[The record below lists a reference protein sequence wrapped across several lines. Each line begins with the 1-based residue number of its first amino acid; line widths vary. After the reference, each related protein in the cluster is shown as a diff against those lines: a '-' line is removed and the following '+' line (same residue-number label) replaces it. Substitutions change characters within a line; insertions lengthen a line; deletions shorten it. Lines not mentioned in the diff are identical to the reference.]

1 MKSNHQNEN
10 VTGNGARMEQALR
23 ASELSYHRL
32 FEAAQDG
39 ILILDVD
46 TGRINDVNPFLIKL
60 LGFSHGE
67 MVGKTVGEISPFKD
81 IWSNKVMLE
90 RLKEDGYVRYHDLP
104 LETRDGRKIAVEF
117 VSNVYQAGDKK
128 VIQCNIRDITER
140 KKAEDAVRESE
151 RRFQTLAD
159 ISPAGIFQ
167 TDAQGQTTY
176 VNPRWCQISG
186 LSATDALGD
195 GWLRAVHPEDR
206 GKLVQG
212 WQAATQMQ
220 SISKADYRFVH
231 PDGTISWVLGQA
243 VPEKDHTGRIVGY
256 VGAVTD
262 ITERKQAEVA
272 LRASEGK
279 FSKVFHSSPV
289 PMILSTIKEGR
300 YLDVN
305 AEFLKMF
312 GWSREEVIGHTAFEL
327 NIWVNPE
334 DRAAVIS
341 KVKENGSVHNFELDV
356 RAKSG
361 QIRRVLW
368 TVEAA
373 VIGDERCFLGTLLDI
388 NERKRMEEAL
398 RQSEATLRGVFQA
411 APIGICIMKD
421 RLFQSANDYW
431 CKSFGY
437 TEKSL
442 LGKSPRMLHESD
454 EEYERVGRELYTH
467 FQEGGIA
474 TSETRLRRSDG
485 ALRDVILTTAPLR
498 AGDPTA
504 GKVMTIH
511 DITEQRKMEAQFIE
525 AQKMEVI
532 GQLAGGVAHD
542 FNNILGVIIGYSDL
556 ITADLGADSPLR
568 QCTEEI
574 RHATERAAG
583 LTRQLLIFSRK
594 QTVQPVVLDLNDAVK
609 NLNKMLRRLIDE
621 HIEMT
626 IVPGK
631 QTGHVKA
638 DPGYVGQVLMNLVVN
653 ARDAMPNGGK
663 LTIATNN
670 VTLDENYSPGG
681 TGVDNATSQV
691 GSIIPQGKHKHPG
704 AIPGDY
710 VMLSVSDTGVGMTE
724 EVKAR
729 LFEAFFTTKPL
740 GKGTGLGLATCQTI
754 VQQSGGHIDVDS
766 EVGKGTTFK
775 IYFPQVDEPLDTD
788 TKFIKAGPLPR
799 GTETLLVVE
808 DEPGVRHLAQ
818 RVLENQGYTVLRAMN
833 GQHALHLAQEHKGS
847 PIRLV
852 VTDVIMPLMGGKV
865 MAEWLKTTYPDLK
878 ILFTSGYTDDAI
890 AQHGVLDAGVEFL
903 SKPYT
908 PATLV
913 RKVREMLDTPQT

>member
-1 MKSNHQNEN
+1 MKSKHQNEN

-23 ASELSYHRL
+23 ASELSYRRL

-90 RLKEDGYVRYHDLP
+90 RLQEDGYVRYHDLP
-104 LETRDGRKIAVEF
+104 LETREGHKIAVEF

-140 KKAEDAVRESE
+140 KKAEDAMRESE

-212 WQAATQMQ
+212 WQAATQVQ

-256 VGAVTD
+256 VGTVTD
-262 ITERKQAEVA
+262 ITERK
-272 LRASEGK
+272 
-279 FSKVFHSSPV
+279 
-289 PMILSTIKEGR
+289 
-300 YLDVN
+300 
-305 AEFLKMF
+305 
-312 GWSREEVIGHTAFEL
+312 
-327 NIWVNPE
+327 
-334 DRAAVIS
+334 
-341 KVKENGSVHNFELDV
+341 
-356 RAKSG
+356 
-361 QIRRVLW
+361 RV
-368 TVEAA
+368 
-373 VIGDERCFLGTLLDI
+373 
-388 NERKRMEEAL
+388 EEAL

-511 DITEQRKMEAQFIE
+511 DITEQRKLEAQFIE
-525 AQKMEVI
+525 AQKMEVV
-532 GQLAGGVAHD
+532 GHLASGVAHD
-542 FNNILGVIIGYSDL
+542 FNNILGVIIGYNDM
-556 ITADLGADSPLR
+556 ITSELGPDSPLR

-609 NLNKMLRRLIDE
+609 DLDKMLRRLIDE
-621 HIEMT
+621 YIEMT

-638 DPGYVGQVLMNLVVN
+638 DAGYVGQVLMNLVVN

-663 LTIATNN
+663 LSIATNN
-670 VTLDENYSPGG
+670 VTLGENYSP
-681 TGVDNATSQV
+681 TGV
-691 GSIIPQGKHKHPG
+691 IPGLPAEANSAK
-704 AIPGDY
+704 AGDY
-710 VMLSVSDTGVGMTE
+710 VMLSVSDTGTGMTD
-724 EVKAR
+724 EVKAH

-754 VQQSGGHIDVDS
+754 VQQSGGHIGVYS

-818 RVLENQGYTVLRAMN
+818 RVLEAQGYTVLRANN
-833 GQHALHLAQEHKGS
+833 GQDALHMAREHKGS

-913 RKVREMLDTPQT
+913 RKVREMLDTPQTQAGT